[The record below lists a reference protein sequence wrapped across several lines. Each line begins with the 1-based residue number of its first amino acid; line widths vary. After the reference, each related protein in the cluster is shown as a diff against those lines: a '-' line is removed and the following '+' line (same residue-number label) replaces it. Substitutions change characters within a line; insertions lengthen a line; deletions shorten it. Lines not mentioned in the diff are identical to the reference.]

1 MPSLPRK
8 STCRPKIWLL
18 DAGSVGGE
26 QPDWGRVA
34 RSQPKQ
40 ETRDDSKSGGEA
52 QFVRKK
58 FIFVKARSNHPLPL
72 TPAGVKVSL
81 SHLGSVCQDSR
92 GNFRGK
98 ASANEEWACWKQ
110 GEGSSSSSLTS
121 GCLANLGVGGSWSS
135 WIRLPATAFW
145 AWSLDGQLTGSNAS
159 RTGPRTLR
167 AERWNDG
174 PAVTVTGQRRA
185 SRTTKQRESRA
196 EISDWRSK
204 TWQGFILGVDLIVG
218 RRV

>member
-1 MPSLPRK
+1 MLLIERDRRRTEVSEAAPSVVISALW
-8 STCRPKIWLL
+8 IAAA
-18 DAGSVGGE
+18 DAESSSEIHLSAEDLTVGRRFSRR
-26 QPDWGRVA
+26 RVA

-98 ASANEEWACWKQ
+98 ASANEE
-110 GEGSSSSSLTS
+110 
-121 GCLANLGVGGSWSS
+121 
-135 WIRLPATAFW
+135 
-145 AWSLDGQLTGSNAS
+145 
-159 RTGPRTLR
+159 
-167 AERWNDG
+167 
-174 PAVTVTGQRRA
+174 
-185 SRTTKQRESRA
+185 
-196 EISDWRSK
+196 
-204 TWQGFILGVDLIVG
+204 
-218 RRV
+218 